1 MKLKQK
7 IIIFL
12 ATFLALF
19 IIILVPVI
27 VFPQFIEYAFY
38 SPRVKRIYTPDS
50 GASYAVLFNQGALQG
65 SSDYLGV
72 IDESKEDPNLI
83 ILGPVRFT
91 DITLFFQRIVISLD
105 KTVIAAELKYNSKP
119 FWHAYDFANSVCYG
133 SALYP
138 GDEDPNMTEARTQ
151 AIQELI
157 QLRGGINQEFPEIP
171 WNPNEA
177 NKLSWLAWRKWQ
189 AQVDKVKETRQP
201 WKPID
206 AAVPRD

>member
-7 IIIFL
+7 TIIFL

-27 VFPQFIEYAFY
+27 VFPQFMMYTFC
-38 SPRVKRIYTPDS
+38 SPRVQRIYTPDS

-65 SSDYLGV
+65 SSVYLGV
-72 IDESKEDPNLI
+72 IVESEADPNLI
-83 ILGPVRFT
+83 ILGPVDFV
-91 DITLFFQRIVISLD
+91 DIPLFFQRFVISLD
-105 KTVIAAELKYNSKP
+105 KTVIAAELKYDSKP

-138 GDEDPNMTEARTQ
+138 SDEDPNMTDARTQ

-157 QLRGGINQEFPEIP
+157 QSRGGIGQDIREYQTSR
-171 WNPNEA
+171 NEA

-189 AQVDKVKETRQP
+189 AQVDKAKEKCQP

-206 AAVPRD
+206 TATPRD

>member
-7 IIIFL
+7 TIIFL

-19 IIILVPVI
+19 LIILVPVF
-27 VFPQFIEYAFY
+27 VFPQFMMYTFY
-38 SPRVKRIYTPDS
+38 SPRIQRIYTPDS
-50 GASYAVLFNQGALQG
+50 GASYAVLFNQGALQ
-65 SSDYLGV
+65 SSSVYLGIV
-72 IDESKEDPNLI
+72 DESKEDPNLI
-83 ILGPVRFT
+83 ILGPVDFV

-105 KTVIAAELKYNSKP
+105 KTVIAAELTYNSKP

-138 GDEDPNMTEARTQ
+138 SREDPNMTEARTQ
-151 AIQELI
+151 AIQKLI
-157 QLRGGINQEFPEIP
+157 QSRGGIKQEFPEIP

-177 NKLSWLAWRKWQ
+177 NKLSWSAWRRWQ
-189 AQVDKVKETRQP
+189 AQVDKAKETRQP

-206 AAVPRD
+206 TVGRSD

>member
-19 IIILVPVI
+19 IIILVPVF

-38 SPRVKRIYTPDS
+38 NPRVQRIYTPDS

-65 SSDYLGV
+65 SSVYLGV
-72 IDESKEDPNLI
+72 INESKKDPDLI
-83 ILGPVRFT
+83 ILGPVDFV
-91 DITLFFQRIVISLD
+91 DISLFLQRIAISLD
-105 KTVIAAELKYNSKP
+105 KTVIAAELTYNSKP
-119 FWHAYDFANSVCYG
+119 FWHAYDFTNSVCYG

-151 AIQELI
+151 AIQVLI
-157 QLRGGINQEFPEIP
+157 QSRGGINQEFPEIP

-189 AQVDKVKETRQP
+189 AQVDKAKEKCQP
-201 WKPID
+201 WDPID
-206 AAVPRD
+206 TAAPRD

>member
-7 IIIFL
+7 IVIFL

-19 IIILVPVI
+19 IIILVPVF
-27 VFPQFIEYAFY
+27 VFPQFMMYTFG
-38 SPRVKRIYTPDS
+38 SPRIQRIYTPDS

-83 ILGPVRFT
+83 ILGPVRFS
-91 DITLFFQRIVISLD
+91 DITLFLQRIVISLD
-105 KTVIAAELKYNSKP
+105 KTVIASELEYNSKP
-119 FWHAYDFANSVCYG
+119 FWHAYDFANPVRYG

-138 GDEDPNMTEARTQ
+138 SDEDPNMTEARTQ

-157 QLRGGINQEFPEIP
+157 QSRGGIGQEIREIP

-177 NKLSWLAWRKWQ
+177 KKISWSAWRKWQ
-189 AQVDKVKETRQP
+189 AQIDRAKEKCQP
-201 WKPID
+201 WNPID
-206 AAVPRD
+206 AATRRE